1 MLPLTDPSDRA
12 VFQPR
17 CLSSWLFC
25 YFFAIARF
33 SYLVSSSR
41 LTERVSSLVAYGRHA
56 SFCQR
61 LRLRS
66 HYTLRVTDYVGR

>member
-1 MLPLTDPSDRA
+1 MSDQMLPLTDPSDRA

-17 CLSSWLFC
+17 CLSPWLFC

-41 LTERVSSLVAYGRHA
+41 LTERVSSLQSLMVAMRA
-56 SFCQR
+56 FVRDCA
-61 LRLRS
+61 
-66 HYTLRVTDYVGR
+66 